1 VCPMSSLLR
10 DLRHAWRSLR
20 QSPGF
25 TIVAVLTLAVGI
37 GANTAIFSFLDGL
50 LLKPLPYPDAD
61 RIVRVMEK
69 PPRGERNGISTLN
82 FLDWQKDN
90 AVFDFMSAQSGDAV
104 TLTGGSEPVQ
114 LRGGLV
120 SAEYFKIFNIEPA
133 LGRAFLPGE
142 DQLGRH
148 QVVVISHA
156 LWVSQF
162 GADPSIVNRTILLNN
177 EPHTVIGVLP
187 EDSAF
192 DRAVNQVWRP
202 LAFKPSNMTR
212 DFHWLTSFARLKDG
226 VTLQQAQGGMDT
238 IGKRIEGDFPA
249 SNKGWGVIVERY
261 SDILIG
267 NENRTVVLMMIS
279 ATGFVLL
286 IGCANLAN
294 LALARGV
301 SREREVVVRASLGA
315 GRWDLIRQFLTENVV
330 LAICGGLLG
339 IIVGYALMNGIKLM
353 LPPFPFP
360 REVDVT
366 MDGRVLLFA
375 AVVSVLTGL
384 LFGMAPALQA
394 TKPDLAASM
403 KEEGRGSSGGVGRR
417 RLRDSL
423 IVAEIALAFV
433 LLVVSGLMMRS
444 FFGILNVD
452 TGFDATNLLTMRL
465 PTTVEQF
472 PDPEQLNRY
481 LREVRTAVEA
491 VPGVRE
497 TAFSCAPPLQGSCYG
512 MPMQVASKP
521 LVDRANRDGGF
532 YKVVSPSY
540 FTTLGIKPL
549 KGRLL
554 SDRDTSSSP
563 PVLVMNERLAKRYFP
578 DQDPIGQRILIQKII
593 PGKTEL
599 GDDVAWEVVGIIG
612 DEKIGGPTD
621 DRSAG
626 VYVSNEQTPVYGL
639 VLSVRASLNPLTLQT
654 PITAAIRSVN
664 KNQAISD
671 VRTVEQIKDQSM
683 GGRRLVAVLLGTF
696 ATVAL
701 VLAGLGIY
709 GVISYNVAQ
718 RTREMGIRA
727 ALGATERSLLRLI
740 LDRGVRLTLI
750 GLAIGVVG
758 AIGLTR
764 LMASLLF
771 GVSAR
776 DPMTMVSMAATLAA
790 VAVTAS
796 YVPARRA
803 TRVDPVVALRYE

>member
-1 VCPMSSLLR
+1 MSSLLR
-10 DLRHAWRSLR
+10 DVRHSARSLR

-25 TIVAVLTLAVGI
+25 TAIAVLTLAIGI
-37 GANTAIFSFLDGL
+37 GANTAIFSFVDAML
-50 LLKPLPYPDAD
+50 LRPLPYPDAD

-82 FLDWQKDN
+82 FLDWQRDN
-90 AVFDFMSAQSGDAV
+90 TVFDFMSAQTGDTV

-120 SAEYFKIFNIEPA
+120 SAGYFKVFGAEPA
-133 LGRAFLPGE
+133 LGRTFLPGE
-142 DQLGRH
+142 DQLGKH
-148 QVVVISHA
+148 QVAVISHSV
-156 LWVSQF
+156 WVTQY
-162 GADPSIVNRTILLNN
+162 GADPTIVNRTVLLNN
-177 EPHTVIGVLP
+177 EPHTIVGVLP
-187 EDSAF
+187 ATSAF
-192 DRAVNQVWRP
+192 DRAPVQLWRP

-212 DFHWLTSFARLKDG
+212 DFHWMVSFARLRDG
-226 VTLQQAQGGMDT
+226 VTLTQARANMDA
-238 IGKRIEGDFPA
+238 IGKRIENDFPA
-249 SNKGWGVIVERY
+249 SNKGWGVVVEPYAETLINAQARTI
-261 SDILIG
+261 IL
-267 NENRTVVLMMIS
+267 LLIS
-279 ATGFVLL
+279 STGFLLL

-315 GRWDLIRQFLTENVV
+315 GRWDLIRQFLTENV
-330 LAICGGLLG
+330 LLSICGGLFGLV
-339 IIVGYALMNGIKLM
+339 IGYGLMNAMGLM
-353 LPPFPFP
+353 LPPFTLP
-360 REVDVT
+360 REVNAS
-366 MDGRVLLFA
+366 MDARVLLFA
-375 AVVSVLTGL
+375 LVVSIATGI

-403 KEEGRGSSGGVGRR
+403 KEESRGSSGSVGRR

-423 IVAEIALAFV
+423 IVAEIALAFM

-444 FFGILNVD
+444 FVGLLDID
-452 TGFDATNLLTMRL
+452 AGFDSTNVLTMRMPL
-465 PTTVEQF
+465 TIEQF
-472 PDPEQLNRY
+472 PDPEQMNRY

-497 TAFSCAPPLQGSCYG
+497 TAYSCAPPMQGTCYG
-512 MPMQVASKP
+512 MPIQAANKP
-521 LVDRANRDGGF
+521 LVELARREGGF

-540 FTTLGIKPL
+540 FSTLGIKPI

-554 SDRDTSSSP
+554 ADTDTSSSP
-563 PVLVMNERLAKRYFP
+563 PVLVLNERMVKRFFP
-578 DQDPIGQRILIQKII
+578 NEEPVGQRLLIQKIV

-599 GDDVAWEVVGIIG
+599 GADISWEVVGVIR
-612 DEKIGGPTD
+612 DEKIGGPED
-621 DRSAG
+621 VQSAG
-626 VYVSNEQTPVYGL
+626 VYVSNEQSPVYGM
-639 VLSVRASLNPLTLQT
+639 VLNIRASLNPLALQT
-654 PITAAIRSVN
+654 QITAAIRSVN
-664 KNQAISD
+664 KNQALSD
-671 VRTVEQIKDQSM
+671 VRSVDQIRDQSM
-683 GGRRLVAVLLGTF
+683 GGRRLVSVLLGTF

-701 VLAGLGIY
+701 VLAGIGIY

-750 GLAIGVVG
+750 GLAIGVAG

-764 LMASLLF
+764 LMATLLY
-771 GVSAR
+771 GVGAR
-776 DPMTMVSMAATLAA
+776 DPVTMVSVGVILAG
-790 VAVTAS
+790 VAIAAS

>member
-1 VCPMSSLLR
+1 MSSLLR
-10 DLRHAWRSLR
+10 DVRHSARSLR

-25 TIVAVLTLAVGI
+25 TAIAVLTLAIGI
-37 GANTAIFSFLDGL
+37 GANTAIFSFVDAML
-50 LLKPLPYPDAD
+50 LRPLPYPDAD

-82 FLDWQKDN
+82 FLDWQRDN
-90 AVFDFMSAQSGDAV
+90 TVFDFMSAQTGDTV

-120 SAEYFKIFNIEPA
+120 SAGYFKVFGAEPA
-133 LGRAFLPGE
+133 LGRTFLPGE
-142 DQLGRH
+142 DQLGKH
-148 QVVVISHA
+148 QVAVISHSV
-156 LWVSQF
+156 WVTQF
-162 GADPSIVNRTILLNN
+162 GADPTIVNRTVLLNN
-177 EPHTVIGVLP
+177 EPHTIVGVLP
-187 EDSAF
+187 ATSAF
-192 DRAVNQVWRP
+192 DRAPVQIWRP

-212 DFHWLTSFARLKDG
+212 DFHWMISFARLKDG
-226 VTLQQAQGGMDT
+226 VTLAQARANMDA
-238 IGKRIEGDFPA
+238 IGKRIENDFPA
-249 SNKGWGVIVERY
+249 SNKGWGVVVEPYAETLINAQARTI
-261 SDILIG
+261 IL
-267 NENRTVVLMMIS
+267 LLIS
-279 ATGFVLL
+279 STGFLLL

-315 GRWDLIRQFLTENVV
+315 GRWDLIRQFLTENV
-330 LAICGGLLG
+330 LLSICGGLFGLV
-339 IIVGYALMNGIKLM
+339 IGYGLMNGMGLM
-353 LPPFPFP
+353 LPPFTLP
-360 REVDVT
+360 REVNAS

-375 AVVSVLTGL
+375 LFVSIATGL

-394 TKPDLAASM
+394 TKPDLAAAM
-403 KEEGRGSSGGVGRR
+403 KEEGRGSSGSAGRR

-423 IVAEIALAFV
+423 IVAEIALAFM

-444 FFGILNVD
+444 FVGLLNID
-452 TGFDATNLLTMRL
+452 AGFDSTNVLTMRMPATL
-465 PTTVEQF
+465 EQF
-472 PDPEQLNRY
+472 PDPEQMNRY

-497 TAFSCAPPLQGSCYG
+497 TAYSCAPPMQGTCYG
-512 MPMQVASKP
+512 MPMQAANKP
-521 LVDRANRDGGF
+521 LVELARRDGGF

-540 FTTLGIKPL
+540 FSTLGIKPI

-554 SDRDTSSSP
+554 ADTDTSNSP
-563 PVLVMNERLAKRYFP
+563 PVLVLNERMVKRFFP
-578 DQDPIGQRILIQKII
+578 DEEPVGQRLLIQKIV

-599 GDDVAWEVVGIIG
+599 GSDIAWEVVGVIG
-612 DEKIGGPTD
+612 DEKIGGPED
-621 DRSAG
+621 VQSAG
-626 VYVSNEQTPVYGL
+626 VYVSNEQSPVYGM
-639 VLSVRASLNPLTLQT
+639 VLNIRASVNPTTLQT

-664 KNQAISD
+664 KDQAISD
-671 VRTVEQIKDQSM
+671 VRSVDQIRDQSM
-683 GGRRLVAVLLGTF
+683 GGRRLVSVLLGTF

-701 VLAGLGIY
+701 ILAGIGIY

-750 GLAIGVVG
+750 GLAIGVAG

-764 LMASLLF
+764 LMATLLY
-771 GVSAR
+771 GVGAR
-776 DPMTMVSMAATLAA
+776 DPVTMVSVGVILAG
-790 VAVTAS
+790 VAIAAS

>member
-1 VCPMSSLLR
+1 MSSLLR
-10 DLRHAWRSLR
+10 DVRHSARSLR

-25 TIVAVLTLAVGI
+25 TAIAVLTLAIGI
-37 GANTAIFSFLDGL
+37 GANTAIFSFVDAML
-50 LLKPLPYPDAD
+50 LRPLPYPDAD

-82 FLDWQKDN
+82 FLDWQRDN
-90 AVFDFMSAQSGDAV
+90 TVFEFMSAQTGDTV

-120 SAEYFKIFNIEPA
+120 SAGYFKVFGAEPA
-133 LGRAFLPGE
+133 LGRTFLPGE
-142 DQLGRH
+142 DQLGKH
-148 QVVVISHA
+148 QVAVISHS
-156 LWVSQF
+156 LWMTQF
-162 GADPSIVNRTILLNN
+162 GGDPTIVNRTVLLNN
-177 EPHTVIGVLP
+177 EPHAIVGVLP
-187 EDSAF
+187 ATSAF
-192 DRAVNQVWRP
+192 DRAPVQIWRP

-212 DFHWLTSFARLKDG
+212 DFHWMISFARLKDG
-226 VTLQQAQGGMDT
+226 VTLAQARANMDA
-238 IGKRIEGDFPA
+238 IGKRIENDFPA
-249 SNKGWGVIVERY
+249 SNKGWGVVVEPYAETLINAQARTI
-261 SDILIG
+261 IL
-267 NENRTVVLMMIS
+267 LLIS
-279 ATGFVLL
+279 STGFLLL

-315 GRWDLIRQFLTENVV
+315 GRWDLIRQFLTENV
-330 LAICGGLLG
+330 LLSICGGLFGLV
-339 IIVGYALMNGIKLM
+339 IGYGLMNGMGLM
-353 LPPFPFP
+353 LPPFTLP
-360 REVDVT
+360 REVNAS
-366 MDGRVLLFA
+366 MDARVLLFA
-375 AVVSVLTGL
+375 LFVSIATGL

-394 TKPDLAASM
+394 TKPDLAAAM
-403 KEEGRGSSGGVGRR
+403 KEEGRGSSGSAGRR

-423 IVAEIALAFV
+423 IVAEIALAFM

-444 FFGILNVD
+444 FVGLLNID
-452 TGFDATNLLTMRL
+452 AGFDSTNVLTMRM
-465 PTTVEQF
+465 PATIEQF
-472 PDPEQLNRY
+472 PDPEQMNRY

-497 TAFSCAPPLQGSCYG
+497 TAYSCAPPMQGTCYG
-512 MPMQVASKP
+512 MPMQAANKP
-521 LVDRANRDGGF
+521 LVELARRDGGF

-540 FTTLGIKPL
+540 FSTLGIKPI

-554 SDRDTSSSP
+554 ADTDTSNSP
-563 PVLVMNERLAKRYFP
+563 PVLVLNERMVKRFFP
-578 DQDPIGQRILIQKII
+578 NEDPVGQRLLIQKIV

-599 GDDVAWEVVGIIG
+599 GSDIAWEVVGVIG
-612 DEKIGGPTD
+612 DEKIGGPED
-621 DRSAG
+621 VQSAG
-626 VYVSNEQTPVYGL
+626 VYVSNEQSPVYGM
-639 VLSVRASLNPLTLQT
+639 VLNIRASVNPTTLQT

-664 KNQAISD
+664 KDQAISD
-671 VRTVEQIKDQSM
+671 VRSVDQIRDQSM
-683 GGRRLVAVLLGTF
+683 GGRRLVSVLLGTF

-701 VLAGLGIY
+701 ILAGIGIY

-750 GLAIGVVG
+750 GLAIGVAG

-764 LMASLLF
+764 LMATLLY
-771 GVSAR
+771 GVGAR
-776 DPMTMVSMAATLAA
+776 DPVTMVSVGVILAG
-790 VAVTAS
+790 VAIAAS

>member
-1 VCPMSSLLR
+1 MWSLAR
-10 DLRHAWRSLR
+10 DIRHSVRTLR

-25 TIVAVLTLAVGI
+25 TSVAVLTLAIGI
-37 GANTAIFSFLDGL
+37 GANTAIFSFVDAM

-82 FLDWQKDN
+82 FLDWQRDN
-90 AVFDFMSAQSGDAV
+90 TVFDFMSAQTGDAV

-114 LRGGLV
+114 IRGGLV
-120 SAEYFKIFNIEPA
+120 SAGYFKVFGAEPA
-133 LGRAFLPGE
+133 LGRTFLPGE
-142 DQLGRH
+142 DQLGKH
-148 QVVVISHA
+148 QVAVISHS
-156 LWVSQF
+156 LWMTQF
-162 GADPSIVNRTILLNN
+162 GGDPTIVNRTVLLNN
-177 EPHTVIGVLP
+177 EPHAIVGVLP
-187 EDSAF
+187 ATSAF
-192 DRAVNQVWRP
+192 DRAPVQIWRP

-212 DFHWLTSFARLKDG
+212 DFHWMVSFARLKDG
-226 VTLQQAQGGMDT
+226 VTLPQARANMDA
-238 IGKRIEGDFPA
+238 IGKRIENDFPA
-249 SNKGWGVIVERY
+249 SNKGWGVVVEPYAETLINAQART
-261 SDILIG
+261 IL
-267 NENRTVVLMMIS
+267 LLLIS
-279 ATGFVLL
+279 STGFLLL

-315 GRWDLIRQFLTENVV
+315 GRWDLIRQFLTENV
-330 LAICGGLLG
+330 LLSLCGGLFGLV
-339 IIVGYALMNGIKLM
+339 IGYSLMNAMKLM
-353 LPPFPFP
+353 LPPFTTP
-360 REVDVT
+360 REANAS

-375 AVVSVLTGL
+375 LIVSIATGI

-423 IVAEIALAFV
+423 IVVEIALAFM

-444 FFGILNVD
+444 FVGLLNID
-452 TGFDATNLLTMRL
+452 AGFDSTNVLTMRM
-465 PTTVEQF
+465 PATIEQF

-497 TAFSCAPPLQGSCYG
+497 TAYSCAPPMQGTCYG
-512 MPMQVASKP
+512 MPMQAANKP
-521 LVDRANRDGGF
+521 LVELARRDGGF

-540 FTTLGIKPL
+540 FSTLGIKPI

-554 SDRDTSSSP
+554 ADTDTSNSP
-563 PVLVMNERLAKRYFP
+563 PVLVLNERMVKRFFP
-578 DQDPIGQRILIQKII
+578 NEEPVGQRLLIQKIV

-599 GDDVAWEVVGIIG
+599 GSDIAWEVVGVIA
-612 DEKIGGPTD
+612 DEKIGGPED
-621 DRSAG
+621 VQSAG
-626 VYVSNEQTPVYGL
+626 VYVSNEQSPVYGM
-639 VLSVRASLNPLTLQT
+639 VLNIRASVNPTTLQT

-664 KNQAISD
+664 KDQALSD
-671 VRTVEQIKDQSM
+671 IRSVDQIRDQSM
-683 GGRRLVAVLLGTF
+683 GGRRLVSVLLGTF

-701 VLAGLGIY
+701 ILAGIGIY

-740 LDRGVRLTLI
+740 LDRGVRLTII
-750 GLAIGVVG
+750 GLVIGVAG

-771 GVSAR
+771 GVGAR
-776 DPMTMVSMAATLAA
+776 DPLTMVSVGLILAG
-790 VAVTAS
+790 VAITAS